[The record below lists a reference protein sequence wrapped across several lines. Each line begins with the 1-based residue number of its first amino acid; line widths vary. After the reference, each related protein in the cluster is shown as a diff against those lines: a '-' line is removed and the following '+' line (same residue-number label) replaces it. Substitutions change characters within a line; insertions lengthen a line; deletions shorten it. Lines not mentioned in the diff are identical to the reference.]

1 MRDCGNSHC
10 ACGLILG
17 ARWTGKQKGTVRVGE
32 SLKKAIRLANAKRPI
47 KLVAAGERVVPTRVD
62 VQRPEL
68 QDER

>member
-1 MRDCGNSHC
+1 V
-10 ACGLILG
+10 L
-17 ARWTGKQKGTVRVGE
+17 VGE

>member
-1 MRDCGNSHC
+1 M
-10 ACGLILG
+10 L
-17 ARWTGKQKGTVRVGE
+17 VGE